1 MRSVPL
7 KHFVGSEDTN
17 VDIETKENENLQT
30 VDNENLH
37 ENVNVDF
44 IVNEDIVETE
54 NILDTSDHNL
64 NIINHA
70 PVEDCGICRYCLD
83 KPKNGG
89 KGKLKKRCELK
100 PKRQTKRKASPMPEE
115 GQG

>member
-1 MRSVPL
+1 MKYILRSVPL

-44 IVNEDIVETE
+44 IVSEDIVETE
-54 NILDTSDHNL
+54 NILDTSDHYL
-64 NIINHA
+64 NINHQGS
-70 PVEDCGICRYCLD
+70 VGDCGFCRFCLD

-89 KGKLKKRCELK
+89 KGKLKKK
-100 PKRQTKRKASPMPEE
+100 V
-115 GQG
+115 